1 MSSRPGSSSGVRR
14 SGRLGRWGWRGLAV
28 SRGGAWGRLVQ
39 RASAVLTG
47 RLRHLGRRRIL
58 GLGRATA
65 AGTRCIAAGRRFG
78 LAALGGCRGLR
89 TGLPLLGAGG
99 PRLGR
104 GCLARA
110 GLAGSLFSR
119 RLLGCSGNPTVAG
132 TAAATAAV
140 RGGGILGRF
149 FHSLFHSY
157 HQSIAR
163 HSL

>member
-14 SGRLGRWGWRGLAV
+14 GGRLGRWGWRGLQSPAA
-28 SRGGAWGRLVQ
+28 AWGRLVQ

-47 RLRHLGRRRIL
+47 RLRHLGRWRIL

-65 AGTRCIAAGRRFG
+65 AGARCIAAGRRFG

-119 RLLGCSGNPTVAG
+119 RLLGCSGSPTVAG

-140 RGGGILGRF
+140 RGGGILDRF